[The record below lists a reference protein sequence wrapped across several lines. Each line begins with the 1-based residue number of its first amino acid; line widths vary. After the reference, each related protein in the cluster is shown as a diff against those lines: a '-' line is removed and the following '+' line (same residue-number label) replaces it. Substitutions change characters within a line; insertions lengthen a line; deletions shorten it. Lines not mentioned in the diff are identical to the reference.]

1 MEDGENQQY
10 VLNSVEQAGQILI
23 DCDNV
28 RSALEWAW
36 MRILGRSFKPGV
48 QKQFEAVF
56 TDRECLEELGFSILH
71 KMVLGI
77 VSGSLARQLN
87 TNALEVNVC
96 DNSGRTCLSW
106 AAQRGDARAVNLLLE
121 HNADP
126 NVATPTGMAPLHFAV
141 EALTP
146 TCIAPLL
153 AHGADPFAVD
163 QAMHTALHLA
173 VSYHDDEE
181 YLLPIIRVGADL
193 DAKTTYDF
201 TPLIFAICKFR
212 IRATTCFLDHGAD
225 INLRGQDGQSPVQ
238 YAVEYNSHACLR
250 LLLDRGADCIVLCQG
265 PSPTVIHAA
274 VEHGDLETVRLLLDA
289 SIGVFDIDDLEAESG
304 AGLTIEQHVR
314 KRMNEESILGFG
326 DAVLALVKK
335 VAAPDPVDGTI
346 TTAPVS
352 GSAGEDGDEVWEDAL
367 EDIGI

>member
-1 MEDGENQQY
+1 MK
-10 VLNSVEQAGQILI
+10 
-23 DCDNV
+23 
-28 RSALEWAW
+28 
-36 MRILGRSFKPGV
+36 ILGRSFRPGV

-56 TDRECLEELGFSILH
+56 TDRECLEELGFSSLH
-71 KMVLGI
+71 KIVLGI
-77 VSGSLARQLN
+77 VSNSLAQQLN

-126 NVATPTGMAPLHFAV
+126 NIVTPTGMAPLHFAV

-153 AHGADPFAVD
+153 VHSADPFAVD
-163 QAMHTALHLA
+163 QAMHTALHFA

-193 DAKTTYDF
+193 NAKTTYDY
-201 TPLIFAICKFR
+201 TPLIFAICKGR
-212 IRATTCFLDHGAD
+212 VRAATCFLDHGAD
-225 INLRGQDGQSPVQ
+225 ISLRGQYGQSPVQ

-250 LLLDRGADCIVLCQG
+250 LLLDRGADCTVLCQG

-274 VEHGDLETVRLLLDA
+274 VQHGDLETVMLLLDA
-289 SIGVFDIDDLEAESG
+289 SSGVFDVDDLEAESG

-314 KRMNEESILGFG
+314 KRMKEESIRGFEE
-326 DAVLALVKK
+326 AVHALMEK
-335 VAAPDPVDGTI
+335 VVAPDQVDGTTI
-346 TTAPVS
+346 TTAPAL